1 MGEME
6 KAPISE
12 RVATTIAEAYEDA
25 HTALVMAAGNIN
37 SLENYLRT
45 RLPIL
50 RARIAVLKEELQE
63 IEILLNN
70 YNKQTNSWR
79 EEIKLRRD
87 EAKRQGK

>member
-1 MGEME
+1 ME